1 MKKTSLLLV
10 LVAVVGCAPSMS
22 RLDQRAK
29 TEFKRGNFAGAM
41 MALDPVDPAS
51 AGKDRLLFCMER
63 GIIHHTAGQYQ
74 QSNGYLLE
82 AKERTKDLQPIRTGE
97 EIATFLLNENAA
109 EYKGEDYERLLILA
123 YISMNCALMGD
134 IENARAVC
142 GEIEV
147 EMQRLNDLRQRDFAT
162 AKPGDDPQ
170 AQQWC
175 NRHAELWQ
183 ARMTEYA
190 HLNAFATYLSGI
202 LYEAIGEVG
211 NAYIFYKRA
220 YAAEPGFPYL
230 TEDLLR
236 TSKIA
241 YPEEFEQWKRQFGRD
256 DAAVDWRQMG
266 EVVVIFQTGLAPS
279 KVPAPDFPYVPASRL
294 NPSGTQF
301 GQVYVNGQPHDRTYP
316 LNNIEAQA
324 VITLQEG
331 DAAVRVKRIAAMLVK
346 HGVAEAVRQE
356 NEAAG
361 VLLHIFAQASEQP
374 DLRYWETLPR
384 ELQIARVALPP
395 GTYNL
400 TIEPVGSGG
409 TMRCDNVI
417 VKPGGHVFVT
427 LRTVY

>member
-1 MKKTSLLLV
+1 MNRLVLLLV
-10 LVAVVGCAPSMS
+10 VLVGCTPSMS

-29 TEFKRGNFAGAM
+29 EEFKRGNFAGAM
-41 MALDPVDPAS
+41 MALDPVDPAT

-82 AKERTKDLQPIRTGE
+82 AKERTKDMQPIRTGE
-97 EIATFLLNENAA
+97 EIATFLWNENAA

-123 YISMNCALMGD
+123 YVSMNCALMGD
-134 IENARAVC
+134 IENARAAC

-147 EMQRLNDLRQRDFAT
+147 EMQRINDIRQKDFET
-162 AKPGDDPQ
+162 ARPGDSPE

-183 ARMTEYA
+183 ARLREYA
-190 HLNAFATYLSGI
+190 HMNAFATYLSGI
-202 LYEAIGEVG
+202 LYEAIGDVG

-220 YAAEPGFPYL
+220 YAIEPGFPYL
-230 TEDLLR
+230 PEDLLR

-241 YPEEFEQWKRQFGRD
+241 YPEEFEQWKRQFGRE
-256 DAAVDWRQMG
+256 DASIDWRRMG
-266 EVVVIFQTGLAPS
+266 EVVVIFQVGRAPE
-279 KVPAPDFPYVPASRL
+279 KMPAPDFPYVPAPRL
-294 NPSGTQF
+294 IPCGTQF

-324 VITLQEG
+324 VITLQEQ
-331 DAAVRVKRIAAMLVK
+331 DAAVRVKRIASMLVK

-361 VLLHIFAQASEQP
+361 IFLHILAQVSEQP
-374 DLRYWETLPR
+374 DLRCWETLPR

-395 GTYNL
+395 GKYDL
-400 TIEPVGSGG
+400 TVEPVGAGG

-427 LRTVY
+427 LRTVW